1 MQINVANDCLIN
13 DFYLIS
19 TFKKCVNDLTNVY
32 IPMEGH

>member
-19 TFKKCVNDLTNVY
+19 TFKKCVTDLTNVY
-32 IPMEGH
+32 IPIAGH